1 MFTQIMVPVDLAHAD
16 RIGKALTAAAELA
29 RLWRIPVCYV
39 GVTAETP
46 GPVAHNPREFAEKLE
61 AFGRAQADS
70 HGQRTSTKAYASHDP
85 AADIDQTLKRAVEET
100 GADLV
105 VMASHEPG
113 LMDHFWPSH
122 GGRLAEQAKCSVLVV
137 R

>member
-113 LMDHFWPSH
+113 VADYLFSSH
-122 GGRLAEQAKCSVLVV
+122 GAALAAHSHASVFVV

>member
-1 MFTQIMVPVDLAHAD
+1 MFTKIMVPVDLAHAD
-16 RIGKALTAAAELA
+16 RIEKAVTAAAELA

-46 GPVAHNPREFAEKLE
+46 GPVAHNPQEFADRLE
-61 AFGRAQADS
+61 AYGRRQAEA
-70 HGQRTSTKAYASHDP
+70 HGHQATVKAYASHDP
-85 AADIDQTLKRAVEET
+85 AADIDDTLLKAVEET

-113 LMDHFWPSH
+113 LADYLFASH
-122 GGRLAEQAKCSVLVV
+122 GSALAAHANASVFVV